1 MVIHSDQFYVNP
13 SSGLPIYRQV
23 MDQVRSLISSGR
35 MQPGSMLPS
44 TRELAAVLEVNMM
57 TISKAYSKLEADGV
71 VERIR
76 GKGMRVVDC
85 QPAVSLTARKKE
97 VAELLEPLLNRA
109 LQLGLSDE
117 QIQAIVQRI
126 LKGKR

>member
-1 MVIHSDQFYVNP
+1 
-13 SSGLPIYRQV
+13 

-76 GKGMRVVDC
+76 GKGMRVIDC
-85 QPAVSLTARKKE
+85 QPAVSLAARKKE
-97 VAELLEPLLNRA
+97 VAELLEPLLNQA
-109 LQLGLSDE
+109 QQLGLSDE

>member
-1 MVIHSDQFYVNP
+1 
-13 SSGLPIYRQV
+13 

-35 MQPGSMLPS
+35 LPPGSMLPS

-57 TISKAYSKLEADGV
+57 TISKAYSKLEAEDV

-85 QPAVSLTARKKE
+85 QPTSSLTARKKE
-97 VAELLEPLLNRA
+97 VTELLEPHLNQA
-109 LQLGLSDE
+109 QQLGLSDD